1 MWVFRAVFPM
11 TYEEEIEHRWM
22 EDKMGMAKEIIESIN
37 IAFERYDALNRKLE
51 EDKWNL
57 NRKGFNSGF
66 DEAIHEI
73 SKDLTLQI
81 IRENKDIL
89 ERLKSQILSRLLK
102 SVSEE

>member
-1 MWVFRAVFPM
+1 M